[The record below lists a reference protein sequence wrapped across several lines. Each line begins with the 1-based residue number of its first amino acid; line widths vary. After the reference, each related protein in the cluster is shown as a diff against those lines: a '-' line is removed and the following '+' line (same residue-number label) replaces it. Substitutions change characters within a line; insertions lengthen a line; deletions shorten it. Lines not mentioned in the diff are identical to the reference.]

1 MTAGATRNST
11 RLPKS
16 LKARAI
22 ALLARRDYS
31 RSELRAKLVGE
42 RDRVETAAAAE
53 AAASPADVDAVLDEL
68 AAQGYLSDAR
78 FAQGMVRQK
87 SGAYSKRAIG
97 ASLKARGVEDVAATD
112 ALAGVGID
120 DVDAMVALW
129 RRRFGTPP
137 SNDKEKARQVRFLQ
151 SRGFSLSA
159 IFKLLRNPPDEDAA
173 RRLTAH
179 SSARPRRHGRLAR
192 TRKAA

>member
-1 MTAGATRNST
+1 MPFGASRKSP
-11 RLPKS
+11 RS

-22 ALLARRDYS
+22 ALLSRRDYA
-31 RSELRAKLVGE
+31 RTELRAKLLG
-42 RDRVETAAAAE
+42 DRTDADSAKVASAE
-53 AAASPADVDAVLDEL
+53 VDALLDEL
-68 AAQGYLSDAR
+68 AALGYLSEAR

-87 SGAYSKRAIG
+87 SGSYSKRAIG
-97 ASLKARGVEDVAATD
+97 ASLKARGVDDAAATE

-137 SNDKEKARQVRFLQ
+137 GNDKEKARQVRFLA

-159 IFKLLRNPPDEDAA
+159 IFKLLRNPPAEDAPGD
-173 RRLTAH
+173 R
-179 SSARPRRHGRLAR
+179 
-192 TRKAA
+192 